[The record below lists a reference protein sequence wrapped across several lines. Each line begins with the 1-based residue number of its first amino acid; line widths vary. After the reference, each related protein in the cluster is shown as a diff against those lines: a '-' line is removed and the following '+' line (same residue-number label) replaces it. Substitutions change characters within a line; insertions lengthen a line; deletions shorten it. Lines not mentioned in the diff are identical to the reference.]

1 MTQTDTHE
9 SDLLELDRTESELLR
24 LIGASSGPVRG
35 RTKLMK
41 LGFFG
46 EFYDPDIRELRPN
59 ERVGAFEDYVI
70 YEHGPFSRDLMEA
83 FDRLKERGLLIE
95 ETELTFRGHQRN
107 DVSLTPDGESAVARL
122 DTDPTTKRVVEEF
135 DDDTATEAET
145 ESLDLLGIERH
156 EKDQYRL
163 THVSEII
170 ADD

>member
-1 MTQTDTHE
+1 MTRADTDE
-9 SDLLELDRTESELLR
+9 SDSQEPDRTESQLLR

-46 EFYDPDIRELRPN
+46 EFYDPDTGDLRPN
-59 ERVGAFEDYVI
+59 ERVGAFDDYVI

-83 FDRLKERGLLIE
+83 FDRLKERGLLTE

-107 DVSLTPDGESAVARL
+107 NVSLTAKGEWATARL
-122 DTDPTTKRVVEEF
+122 ETDAETRRVVEQF
-135 DDDTATEAET
+135 DDDTATETET
-145 ESLDLLGIERH
+145 KSLELLGIERH

-163 THVSEII
+163 TPVSEII

>member
-1 MTQTDTHE
+1 MTGTDTHE
-9 SDLLELDRTESELLR
+9 SDSQEPDQTESQLLR

-46 EFYDPDIRELRPN
+46 EFYDPDTGDLRPT
-59 ERVGAFEDYVI
+59 ERVGAFDDYVI

-83 FDRLKERGLLIE
+83 FDRLKERGLLTE

-107 DVSLTPDGESAVARL
+107 NVSLTAKGEWTTTRL
-122 DTDPTTKRVVEEF
+122 DTDPATKRIVEQF

-145 ESLDLLGIERH
+145 RSLELLGIERH
-156 EKDQYRL
+156 EKDRYRL

-170 ADD
+170 ADE